1 MFEFAASRAGLILLQ
16 RWYQLVL
23 PSLLL
28 FSKVIHFF
36 DHENGME
43 EGPSFHHAIF
53 TSDGKTSWSYLCIS
67 LADLAKSS
75 NFISLSPWS
84 SNISFDWCSQETFSL
99 TDLAVTSNL
108 QYIGV
113 FWFIEF
119 QICLVF
125 SGHCSFFNDAKV
137 MVKKNGHHSTNN
149 NI

>member
-1 MFEFAASRAGLILLQ
+1 MTKETTVHMFEFAASPAGLILK
-16 RWYQLVL
+16 RWDQLVL

-28 FSKVIHFF
+28 FSKVIRFF

-43 EGPSFHHAIF
+43 EWPSFFHHAIF

-108 QYIGV
+108 
-113 FWFIEF
+113 
-119 QICLVF
+119 
-125 SGHCSFFNDAKV
+125 
-137 MVKKNGHHSTNN
+137 
-149 NI
+149 